1 MDRTFIIALLENLE
15 RLIALSAV
23 SQVINILNEKRPKL
37 EIYVRGVTFGLMGI
51 LIMLY
56 PFTLEPGITFDSR
69 SVLLSLTAA
78 LYPLPTSIILTLTL
92 LAMRVYMG
100 GAGVY
105 MGVMVIITS
114 SVLGYVWKYHPFIA
128 KYRGSTVYYFSL
140 GFIDHVFMLFYMN
153 LLPVAVIQSTII
165 RVGIPVLITYPFV
178 TIIIGKLLSMQI
190 IQREQKLQIIQGEQK
205 IRRIY
210 DHAPVGIVNLSI
222 DTRFISMNQVFMDLS
237 GYDDM
242 TLKGLKFS
250 NLIIP
255 ETPNEEKAI
264 IEQMKTGKLELFSAD
279 RQFRKYDASIIWV
292 AFTVSKLPKEEP
304 DGTLF
309 IATIQDVTR
318 RKESEM
324 LNDFLVYHDQLTGAY
339 NLKYLEEKEIEWQS
353 TGVYPRYFF
362 CIDLNNL
369 RIINN
374 AFGFKVGDDLLK
386 RVHQAIFKYTY
397 NYGKLIR
404 FKSSEL
410 LLYVFENDQ
419 LTPEVIKQDI
429 YTSLEDL
436 SIENIEVSVA
446 VGYSIMEDNSKRLSD
461 VIFQA
466 EENMRKDK
474 LLTND
479 RSIANTIDVIM
490 QSMFAKNSRE
500 MMHSQRV
507 SAICVDIA
515 KQLQLDKYS
524 IEKTRIAGLM
534 HDIGKIGIPETIL
547 DKPGALTQEERE
559 KIQEHSIIGYRILS
573 STNEFVEIS
582 DIILSHH
589 ERWDGKGYPRGLS
602 KESIP
607 LFARII
613 SVADTFDAMTSERTY
628 RRPFSHK
635 EAVDEI
641 ERMAGTQFDP
651 EVVLAFSAVLKQN
664 APSIFT
670 HDL

>member
-1 MDRTFIIALLENLE
+1 MDSRFVIALLENLE
-15 RLIALSAV
+15 RLIALSAI
-23 SQVINILNEKRPKL
+23 SQVINLLNEKRPYL
-37 EIYVRGVTFGLMGI
+37 EIYVRGIVFGLMGI
-51 LIMLY
+51 FIMMY

-78 LYPLPTSIILTLTL
+78 LYPLPTSIILTATVLG
-92 LAMRVYMG
+92 MRIWMG

-105 MGVMVIITS
+105 MGVMVIVTS
-114 SVLGYVWKYHPFIA
+114 TVLGYLWKYHPFLIRF
-128 KYRGSTVYYFSL
+128 KGRVNYYLSL
-140 GFIDHVFMLFYMN
+140 GVVNHVLMLFYMN
-153 LLPVAVIQSTII
+153 LLPVEVIQSTILK
-165 RVGIPVLITYPFV
+165 VGIPVLITYPFV
-178 TIIIGKLLSMQI
+178 TIIIGKLLSFQI
-190 IQREQKLQIIQGEQK
+190 VQREQQQQIIAGEQK

-210 DHAPVGIVNLSI
+210 DHAPIGIVNLSV
-222 DTRFISMNQVFMDLS
+222 DTRVISMNQVFMDIS
-237 GYDDM
+237 GYDDF
-242 TLKGLKFS
+242 TLKGMKFS

-255 ETPNEEKAI
+255 ETPDEERAI
-264 IEQMKTGKLELFSAD
+264 IEQMKAGKLDLFSAD
-279 RQFRKYDASIIWV
+279 RQFKRFDASIIWV
-292 AFTVSKLPKEEP
+292 SFTVSKLQKTES
-304 DGTLF
+304 DGTVF
-309 IATIQDVTR
+309 IATIQDVSQ

-339 NLKYLEEKEIEWQS
+339 NLKYLEEKEIEWQT

-369 RIINN
+369 RIIND

-386 RVHQAIFKYTY
+386 SVHQAIFKNTY
-397 NYGKLIR
+397 DYGKLIR

-410 LLYVFENDQ
+410 LLYVFENEQ
-419 LTPEVIKQDI
+419 LTPETIKRDI
-429 YTSLEDL
+429 YTSLENL
-436 SIENIEVSVA
+436 SIENIEVTVS
-446 VGYSIMEDNSKRLSD
+446 VGYSEMEVRSKRLSD

-474 LLTND
+474 LLTSD

-547 DKPGALTQEERE
+547 DKPGALTAEERA

-628 RRPFSHK
+628 RRSFSHK

-641 ERMAGTQFDP
+641 ERMAGSQFDP
-651 EVVLAFSAVLKQN
+651 EVVSAFCAVLRGN